1 MREGWPEGEGG
12 GFRRPANDCG
22 DYDDR
27 RGLILPFA
35 CARWAKKFVA
45 AGASVVGG
53 CCGVGVEAMAAA
65 SDALKR

>member
-1 MREGWPEGEGG
+1 M
-12 GFRRPANDCG
+12 
-22 DYDDR
+22 
-27 RGLILPFA
+27 PFA
-35 CARWAKKFVA
+35 YARWAKKFVA